1 MGDIKMKVVAKP
13 IEVVSYTDDK
23 GDLRPLRFRIQN
35 EDQTTKVIKIDKV
48 ITKETEKLAGNYM
61 LVFKCQSLIDNI
73 QRIFEIKYELQTCK
87 WMLFKI

>member
-1 MGDIKMKVVAKP
+1 MKIVAKP

-23 GDLRPLRFRIQN
+23 GDIRPLRFRIQN
-35 EDQTTKVIKIDKV
+35 EDQTTKVIRVDKV

-73 QRIFEIKYELQTCK
+73 QRLFEIKYELQTCK
-87 WMLFKI
+87 WILFKI

>member
-1 MGDIKMKVVAKP
+1 MKVVAKP

-23 GDLRPLRFRIQN
+23 GDMRPLRFRIQN

-73 QRIFEIKYELQTCK
+73 QRLFEIKYELQTCK
-87 WMLFKI
+87 WILFKI